1 MIGTVEIEMRE
12 VEAEAVSGILR
23 EFEDVVRNRG
33 INVTAAR
40 WRVEEEPPKEVP
52 KPPEPGVGESGE
64 EKE

>member
-12 VEAEAVSGILR
+12 VDADVVSGILH
-23 EFEDVVRNRG
+23 EFEEVLRGRG
-33 INVTAAR
+33 IKLTAAR

-52 KPPEPGVGESGE
+52 KPPEPEVGESGE